1 MIDTGLAVRYLNR
14 VGRDMVD
21 GMSKCDDPELRRY
34 FQETLNNVAFL
45 FDILHLNELEL
56 IDIKQKQ

>member
-56 IDIKQKQ
+56 IDIKQK